1 MKRIIGDVFV
11 QAIDKKVQVRAK
23 GRMINV
29 PITGRMV
36 KGSGSA
42 TSLDREIP

>member
-23 GRMINV
+23 GLSTFQSPVRML
-29 PITGRMV
+29 

-42 TSLDREIP
+42 TSLD

>member
-11 QAIDKKVQVRAK
+11 QAIDKKVQVRAE

-29 PITGRMV
+29 PITGPDVEGKRFRY
-36 KGSGSA
+36 K
-42 TSLDREIP
+42 P